1 MVRTVSLLSL
11 ALTLSVASFAAA
23 GGPGCDKAHAAKARQ
38 TASVSH
44 DRQALEAKLAKKGW
58 LGLDT
63 EKDAAGAAVVTRVAP
78 GSPAEKAGFQK
89 GDVLVAFN
97 GVAIQDGNK
106 EALKQAKAGLGV
118 GKSVSYTVS
127 RAGSTRQLS
136 ATLAPVPAE
145 VLAQWV
151 EKESAQPVAVAQKDN

>member
-1 MVRTVSLLSL
+1 MKRTVSLLSL
-11 ALTLSVASFAAA
+11 ALALSTASFAAA
-23 GGPGCDKAHAAKARQ
+23 GGPECDKAHAAKAKQ

-44 DRQALEAKLAKKGW
+44 DRQELEAKLAKKGW

-63 EKDAAGAAVVTRVAP
+63 EKDASGAAVVTRVAP
-78 GSPAEKAGFQK
+78 GSPAEQAGFQK

-106 EALKQAKAGLGV
+106 EALKKAKASLGV
-118 GKSVSYTVS
+118 GKAVSYTVS
-127 RAGSTRQLS
+127 RAGATRQLS

-151 EKESAQPVAVAQKDN
+151 EKESAAPVAVAQSGN